1 MKIKKGD
8 KVMVMKGK
16 DAGKSGVIEKAFPKE
31 GKVLILGVNLRKKH
45 EKARKE
51 GQKGQTVE
59 RPMPLQASNVMIIDP
74 KGGKPTRTTTK
85 MVGDKKVRIAK
96 KSGAELA

>member
-1 MKIKKGD
+1 
-8 KVMVMKGK
+8 MVMKGK

-31 GKVLILGVNLRKKH
+31 GKVLILGINMRKKH
-45 EKARKE
+45 EKARKQ
-51 GQKGQTVE
+51 GQIGQVVE
-59 RPMPLQASNVMIIDP
+59 RPMPLQASNVMLIDP
-74 KGGKPTRTTTK
+74 KGGKATRVGTK